1 MLAWTGR
8 LLFAATAGLS
18 ALCLAGW
25 QSSPQ
30 GWGRQTIGVLRASA
44 RDGLLRRIAKGATLL
59 WWDAPTLLGLHRI
72 IKVMECRFWN
82 SFLHFLP
89 TIIVDVRC
97 REESISINNQHHTFT
112 VIGWVLLLHI
122 LSSLTAVNSTTTLIK
137 KLNIRLSNRDSR
149 QSSVLPQNQ
158 S

>member
-72 IKVMECRFWN
+72 IKVMECRF
-82 SFLHFLP
+82 
-89 TIIVDVRC
+89 
-97 REESISINNQHHTFT
+97 
-112 VIGWVLLLHI
+112 
-122 LSSLTAVNSTTTLIK
+122 
-137 KLNIRLSNRDSR
+137 
-149 QSSVLPQNQ
+149 
-158 S
+158 